1 MKDSQKK
8 IGELLLD
15 LNILTLDE
23 LEKALEEQKRTGER
37 LGAILLRMNLLS
49 EDDLDYLLSRQLNV
63 PSINLES
70 YNPSPEL
77 LSLIPEKIIKKY
89 LVLPI
94 QLEGN
99 TLTVAT
105 ANPKDLMLLDDLAY
119 VTGYKIAPVVAAI
132 SSLQRKITELF
143 ERPVSW
149 EETLKVEEAEEIEF
163 IKGDQ
168 GIMEEDLEE
177 ALQSAEE
184 APVIKIVNAIVLAAI
199 DQKATHIHIEPK
211 EDQYEIYIR
220 VDGKLKQL
228 VKPPANLQQNIINR
242 IKILSSIDI
251 LKRFVPCEGY
261 FRAKARGKYYDI
273 DVATMPSLHGE
284 RMVLTFQ
291 QPFAKEELK
300 LDRLG
305 FTPQMLHTFKRLIT
319 SLKGFIMV
327 TGPSDSGK
335 SSTIYAAL
343 NYLKSPEKSIFTYE
357 RTIKNKLPGITQGEP
372 NEKAGYSYEK
382 GLQAILRQDVDVL
395 MVGEMLSKEAIVPA
409 LHAALSKTLV
419 FGRFLSNDTL
429 GAITLM
435 LDMDVPPFMLFS
447 SLLAILGQRLV
458 RRLCQECIEEYDPP
472 DEIAEEIYQLT
483 GNRSPKL
490 FRSKGCPACSLTGYN
505 QRIGLFELIIPN
517 KELRDAILARAS
529 LSELKEIAK
538 STDYLTFRQDGLIKA
553 SEGLTSYE
561 EVVRVV

>member
-1 MKDSQKK
+1 MQNFQKK

-15 LNILTLDE
+15 LNILTLEE

-37 LGAILLRMNLLS
+37 LGTVLLKMKLLS
-49 EDDLDYLLSRQLNV
+49 EEDLDYLLSRQLNV
-63 PSINLES
+63 PSINLEN
-70 YNPSPEL
+70 YNPSPDL

-89 LVLPI
+89 KVLPI
-94 QLEGN
+94 QLDGN

-105 ANPKDLMLLDDLAY
+105 ANPKDLILLDDLAY
-119 VTGYKIAPVVAAI
+119 VTGYKIAPVVTAI
-132 SSLQRKITELF
+132 SSLERKIQELF
-143 ERPVSW
+143 EKPVTW
-149 EETLKVEEAEEIEF
+149 EEALKVEQAEEIEF

-168 GIMEEDLEE
+168 GIKEEDLEE

-184 APVIKIVNAIVLAAI
+184 APVIKLVNAIVLAAI
-199 DQKATHIHIEPK
+199 DEEATHIHFEPR
-211 EDQYEIYIR
+211 EDQYEIFIR

-251 LKRFVPCEGY
+251 LKRFVPSEGY

-300 LDRLG
+300 LDKLG
-305 FTPQMLHTFKRLIT
+305 FSPQMLHNYKRLIT
-319 SLKGFIMV
+319 ANRGFIMV

-335 SSTIYAAL
+335 SSTIYASL

-382 GLQAILRQDVDVL
+382 GLQALLKQDVDVL
-395 MVGEMLSKEAIVPA
+395 MVGEMLTRDAILPV

-429 GAITLM
+429 GAITMM
-435 LDMDVPPFMLFS
+435 LEMDVPPFMLYS
-447 SLLAILGQRLV
+447 SLIAILGQRLV
-458 RRLCQECIEEYDPP
+458 RRLCQNCIEEYDPP
-472 DEIAEEIYQLT
+472 DEIAEEIARLT

-490 FRSKGCPACSLTGYN
+490 FRSKGCPACSLTGYSH
-505 QRIGLFELIIPN
+505 RIGLFEFIVPN

-529 LSELKEIAK
+529 LNDLKEIAK
-538 STDYLTFRQDGLIKA
+538 SIKYTTFREDGLIKA

-561 EVVRVV
+561 EVVKAL